1 MASAVVAVFNFV
13 RNALLFAGGGA
24 LGSTLGGTIAATVIA
39 GVVTAGIAV
48 GTARAFGAL
57 LAPEIPGIGPNPG
70 TRIQLAPDTGNKIQV
85 VYGDV
90 LTSGPISDANI
101 SNQNQTMHYF
111 IVLSE
116 ETDSGTFSIGSA
128 GIRFGDKKLTFG
140 TGASAHTV
148 VSTFDANGT
157 STTNWNGKIRVR
169 VYAGSTQASDQI
181 FPVPGGGVT
190 AVAAT
195 TMMPHWTD
203 TTNYAGTGLVFAM
216 VEVDYDAEQG
226 LTNMDAMTFN
236 LVNSLKSPGSVA
248 IDYMTND
255 RYGAG
260 ISNTLID
267 FDSFTGA
274 GNSSVGGYA
283 DELVTY
289 TPNGGG
295 SANIARYEI
304 NGTLSTLEDVS
315 TNIDKLMMSCG
326 SYMLFDGKQ
335 GKYKGLPNKIYE
347 DQANC
352 FVANDDNIVSS
363 IRIQNTDLYQM
374 YNQVEIEYFDK
385 ERRDQRNTVF
395 IEIPTGER
403 NSGEPDN
410 KLSYSI
416 DMINNKVHAEALGNI
431 DLLQTRLDSVIQFTG
446 DHSFLQVDVGDVI
459 KVTNSTY
466 GYTDKLF
473 RVMRIK
479 ESEDE
484 LGSLTCDIVGLEY
497 ADSVYEPVDTTLD
510 LPFANIDL
518 PRIPII
524 QAIPIPGVFDGT
536 YANLTLD
543 PTTFGNIIVK
553 DTMKVFGA
561 GAQLADSPAAN
572 TSVVSG
578 TTFEEIIP
586 VESYDIT
593 DSDIGDYEVSAS
605 ATLGGNITG
614 AYDLG
619 FSTNVKVTW
628 ANATAAASTT
638 FTGGGVEITNL
649 PSTTPPPPLVYARKI
664 NTDPVANG
672 HPADMTPQTAN
683 IVLRGY
689 STIDTSNT
697 FVRSFGNMNYEMLRV
712 TKGEK

>member
-1 MASAVVAVFNFV
+1 MGGVVASVFNFIAT
-13 RNALLFAGGGA
+13 ALFGAGAVQTG
-24 LGSTLGGTIAATVIA
+24 LTITQTIIA
-39 GVVTAGIAV
+39 GVITGGIAV
-48 GTARAFGAL
+48 GTARAFGSL
-57 LAPEIPGIGPNPG
+57 LAPDIPGIGPNPG

-90 LTSGPISDANI
+90 VTSGPICDANI

-116 ETDSGTFSIGSA
+116 ETDAGTFSIGSQ
-128 GIRFGDKKLTFG
+128 GIRFGDKKLFFG

-169 VYAGSTQASDQI
+169 VYAGSTQAADQI

-216 VEVDYDAEQG
+216 VEIDYDAEQG
-226 LTNMDAMTFN
+226 LVNMDAMTFN
-236 LVNSLKSPGSVA
+236 LVNSLKSPGNVV

-260 ISNTLID
+260 ISNTIID
-267 FDSFTGA
+267 IDSFEGA
-274 GNSSVGGYA
+274 GNTSVGGYA

-289 TPNGGG
+289 TPSGGG
-295 SANIARYEI
+295 TANVARYEI
-304 NGTLSTLEDVS
+304 NGTLSTVDDVS
-315 TNIDKLMMSCG
+315 SNLDKLMMSCG
-326 SYMLFDGKQ
+326 SYLLFDGKQ
-335 GKYKGLPNKIYE
+335 GKYKGIPNKIYP

-385 ERRDQRNTVF
+385 TRRDQRNTVF
-395 IEIPTGER
+395 IEIPSVDR

-416 DMINNKVHAEALGNI
+416 DMINNKVHAEILGNI
-431 DLLQTRLDSVIQFTG
+431 DLNQTRLDTVIQFTG

-466 GYTDKLF
+466 GFNEKLF

-484 LGSLTCDIVGLEY
+484 FGALTCDIIGLEY
-497 ADSVYEPVDTTLD
+497 ADSVYGAPSTTED
-510 LPFANIDL
+510 LPSANIGL
-518 PRIPII
+518 PRIPHIKS
-524 QAIPIPGVFDGT
+524 IPIPGVFDGT

-543 PTTFGNIIVK
+543 GSVFGNVIPNQ
-553 DTMKVFGA
+553 TMKTFGA
-561 GAQLADSPAAN
+561 GVQVEDAN
-572 TSVVSG
+572 LSNTTIANS
-578 TTFEEIIP
+578 TTFTEIIP
-586 VESYDIT
+586 RATYDIT
-593 DSDIGDYEVSAS
+593 DADIGDYSYDAFATPGGVIPAS
-605 ATLGGNITG
+605 
-614 AYDLG
+614 YDLG
-619 FSTNVKVTW
+619 FTSNGIMTF
-628 ANATAAASTT
+628 ANTTATAHVSI
-638 FTGGGVEITNL
+638 GGGGQVFTNFATPTTTVTSQTKFSTDATTYAL
-649 PSTTPPPPLVYARKI
+649 PS
-664 NTDPVANG
+664 
-672 HPADMTPQTAN
+672 DMKATQLE
-683 IVLRGY
+683 VWLEGY
-689 STIDTSNT
+689 SSMDTSNAAP
-697 FVRSFGNMNYEMLRV
+697 RSFGNMKYQVVRV